1 MELLNK
7 IQQELK
13 VKKGKFNKHGSF
25 WYRSA
30 EDILEAVKP
39 LLGEAAVLTMN
50 DKIVNIGDRFYV
62 EAEVVLTS
70 IDGKIIG
77 KSLASAR
84 EVLDRKGMSPDQ
96 ITGAASSYARKYA
109 LNGLFC
115 IDDAQD
121 ADFGEDADLPQ
132 KPTEQE
138 EKVLATI
145 CKQLEK
151 DTGKKVIKNRVAAI
165 YYTELDKYPSQPA
178 AIKEAIE
185 WLVALKRESEWTES
199 TDMKK
204 LNELLDQAY
213 FEFET
218 VNQPYL
224 ADQDGKMKFDNN
236 AFIRAVTKEFGGLP
250 ENKTVQEIV
259 KKIKPEDVAVKVEE
273 Q

>member
-13 VKKGKFNKHGSF
+13 VKKNKYHKHSNF

-39 LLGEAAVLTMN
+39 LLGENILTMQ
-50 DKIVNIGDRFYV
+50 DEVVQLGDRYYV
-62 EAEVVLTS
+62 KATVTLRDAGGKAI
-70 IDGKIIG
+70 ID
-77 KSLASAR
+77 STAFAR
-84 EVLDRKGMSPDQ
+84 EVAERKGMSPDQ

-121 ADFGEDADLPQ
+121 ADLTENGDLPQ
-132 KPTEQE
+132 KPTADE
-138 EKVLATI
+138 EKVLAAI

-151 DTGKKVIKNRVAAI
+151 QTKKKVIKNRVAAI
-165 YYTELDKYPSQPA
+165 YHTELNKYPSDPERITA
-178 AIKEAIE
+178 AIE
-185 WLVALKRESEWTES
+185 WLVGLNREDEWTES
-199 TDMKK
+199 ADMEK
-204 LNELLDQAY
+204 LNKLLDQAF

-218 VNQPYL
+218 VNKTYL
-224 ADQDGKMKFDNN
+224 EDKDGKEKFCNN

-250 ENKTVQEIV
+250 ENKTVEEIV
-259 KKIKPEDVAVKVEE
+259 AAINPEDVAVKVKEK
-273 Q
+273 